1 LISTQAYQRENARER
16 EHKGR
21 APTQRRN
28 GNVKLGLLALSLCQR
43 RLRCSLN
50 HLEPIQTFAS
60 CHSISSAHPSTSTC
74 VFAPCERESHVK
86 REQRKNTAHYH
97 YQFPYSHIPCYPQLS
112 SCRVIKA
119 FGKASARLRV
129 STFGVLFGATLA
141 LFLGAQGQQMR

>member
-97 YQFPYSHIPCYPQLS
+97 YQFPYSHIRRKGFLHGSGDFPGKTGEEFRS
-112 SCRVIKA
+112 S
-119 FGKASARLRV
+119 GLRNFRGE
-129 STFGVLFGATLA
+129 SGENPWPGNL
-141 LFLGAQGQQMR
+141 